1 DSPST
6 PTSKLPRSLP
16 QAAASMSSTTSI
28 QLESQSIPTT
38 NISSNTSRLR
48 GPANPGTASAPL
60 DPILEASRQADSQV
74 PDGGYGW
81 VVAGC
86 CFVLSFWIVGISYS
100 WGVMQ
105 AVLIARGLASPST
118 LSFAGSLAPA
128 LISVTAVV
136 NAQFFRK
143 VGARWVAGMGV
154 VLLGLGQVLAGFAI
168 DNVAGLFVTNG
179 VTVGLGMGLCF
190 STLSIM
196 PPQYFSRRR
205 GLANGIVFS
214 GGGFGGAALSIVS
227 DKLIRRLGPA
237 WTYRAIG
244 LGILATGLP
253 AAVLIRERVEV
264 KNARRS
270 TAAGAARGMV
280 EWGLFRNPAFA
291 FLFAAS
297 AIGTFPLL
305 VPPFFIPLY
314 AQQGLGLPS
323 ATGAALLAGFNL
335 TSAVGRILCGLLCD
349 RLGAVNTLL
358 GSFVMGAVSM
368 LVLWP
373 ASTSLAPLAVFVVV
387 NGVANGAFFST
398 MPTVAGNIFGSAR
411 VGVAMGMLVT
421 GWGGGYLMVS
431 HVLFLACG
439 APIAGHLL
447 DAYGGSE
454 NGLQAYRPAMFYA
467 GSLTLVSGTFVA
479 LMRYRLTKAW
489 LAKI

>member
-1 DSPST
+1 
-6 PTSKLPRSLP
+6 
-16 QAAASMSSTTSI
+16 MSSTTTTTTTTTTSI
-28 QLESQSIPTT
+28 RLEPLSIPTT
-38 NISSNTSRLR
+38 NISSNTARQR
-48 GPANPGTASAPL
+48 GSAHPGTASAPL

-74 PDGGYGW
+74 PEGGYGW

-86 CFVLSFWIVGISYS
+86 CFVLSFWIVGITYS

-105 AVLIARGLASPST
+105 AVLTERGLASPST
-118 LSFAGSLAPA
+118 LSFAGSLAPS
-128 LISVTAVV
+128 LISAMAVI
-136 NAQFFRK
+136 NAQVFRK
-143 VGARWVAGMGV
+143 IGARWMAASGIG
-154 VLLGLGQVLAGFAI
+154 LLGVGMILAGFAI
-168 DNVAGLFVTNG
+168 DSVPGLFMTNG
-179 VTVGLGMGLCF
+179 VIVGLGMGMCF
-190 STLSIM
+190 STSATM
-196 PPQYFSRRR
+196 PAQYFSRRR

-214 GGGFGGAALSIVS
+214 GGGFGGAALSVVS
-227 DKLIRRLGPA
+227 DKLIQRLGPA
-237 WTYRAIG
+237 WTYRTIG
-244 LGILATGLP
+244 LCILATGLP
-253 AAVLIRERVEV
+253 AAFLIRERAEA
-264 KNARRS
+264 KTARKTGLGNS
-270 TAAGAARGMV
+270 SSSSARGMV
-280 EWGLFRNPAFA
+280 EWALFKDPAFV

-314 AQQGLGLPS
+314 AQRGLGLAS
-323 ATGAALLAGFNL
+323 ATGAGLLAGFNL
-335 TSAVGRILCGLLCD
+335 TSAVGRIASGILCD
-349 RLGAVNTLL
+349 KLGAVNTLFS
-358 GSFVMGAVSM
+358 SFVIGAISM

-398 MPTVAGNIFGSAR
+398 MPTVAGNVFGSAR

-421 GWGGGYLMVS
+421 GWGGGYLM
-431 HVLFLACG
+431 G

-467 GSLTLVSGTFVA
+467 GSLTLASGTFTA

>member
-1 DSPST
+1 
-6 PTSKLPRSLP
+6 
-16 QAAASMSSTTSI
+16 MSSTTSI
-28 QLESQSIPTT
+28 LLEPQSIPIT
-38 NISSNTSRLR
+38 NISSNTTRQR
-48 GPANPGTASAPL
+48 GTANLGTAPAPL

-74 PDGGYGW
+74 PEGGYGW
-81 VVAGC
+81 VVTGC
-86 CFVLSFWIVGISYS
+86 CFVLAFWIVGISYS

-118 LSFAGSLAPA
+118 LSFAGSLAPT
-128 LISVTAVV
+128 LIAATAVI

-143 VGARWVAGMGV
+143 VGARWMGTLGV
-154 VLLGLGQVLAGFAI
+154 FLLGLGQILAGFAI
-168 DNVAGLFVTNG
+168 DNVAGLFMTNG
-179 VTVGLGMGLCF
+179 FTVGLGMGLCF
-190 STLSIM
+190 STFSIM
-196 PPQYFSRRR
+196 PAQYFRRRR

-227 DKLIRRLGPA
+227 DKLIQRLGPA

-244 LGILATGLP
+244 LTILATGIP
-253 AAVLIRERVEV
+253 AALLIREREEA
-264 KNARRS
+264 KTARKS
-270 TAAGAARGMV
+270 SPVSARGMV
-280 EWGLFRNPAFA
+280 EWKLFKDPAFA

-314 AQQGLGLPS
+314 AQQGLGLTS

-335 TSAVGRILCGLLCD
+335 SSAVGRIASGVLCD
-349 RLGAVNTLL
+349 RLGAVNALL
-358 GSFVMGAVSM
+358 GSFVMGAISM

-387 NGVANGAFFST
+387 NGLANGAFFST
-398 MPTVAGNIFGSAR
+398 MPTVAGNVFGSAR

-421 GWGGGYLMVS
+421 GWGGGYLM
-431 HVLFLACG
+431 G

-467 GSLTLVSGTFVA
+467 GSLTLASGTFVA